1 MTCLCNV
8 MSYKKSE
15 TEIMYS
21 VLIVGAGYLGGAA
34 ARYFHAKK
42 QKVTAIVRSEES
54 RAALEREGITALA
67 MDLTRP
73 ETIPA
78 LPKAHFIV
86 MALAPGSRDAET
98 YRAVYVDAAA
108 NFLKAI
114 QPNPKPNLL
123 LYISSS
129 GVWPD
134 ANGACINEGVVPAPD
149 SERSRILLE
158 AEAQIL
164 RADLPSAVLRLSGIY
179 GPGRNRV
186 EEVTRGEFKAET
198 GDRYLNLIHVED
210 AVRAIPVLFNLA
222 KDKQIYIGSDD
233 QPVLRSEFYAWL
245 QQRLGRPF
253 PASAPMPGQPGG
265 KCLDNAKLKAL
276 GFSFLYPSFRE
287 GYEAIL
293 FGKD

>member
-1 MTCLCNV
+1 
-8 MSYKKSE
+8 
-15 TEIMYS
+15 MYS
-21 VLIVGAGYLGGAA
+21 ILVVGAGYLGGAV

-42 QKVTAIVRSEES
+42 QKVTAIVRTDAS
-54 RAALEREGITALA
+54 RAVLESQGIAALA

-73 ETIPA
+73 ESIPP

-98 YRAVYVDAAA
+98 YRAVYVQAAG

-114 QPNPKPNLL
+114 QPNPSPTLL

-134 ANGACINEGVVPAPD
+134 AAGEWIDETAVPAPD

-164 RADLPSAVLRLSGIY
+164 RAPLPSAIFRLSGIY
-179 GPGRNRV
+179 GPGRNRLA
-186 EEVTRGEFKAET
+186 EARQGEFKSETAE
-198 GDRYLNLIHVED
+198 RYLNLIHVED
-210 AVRAIPVLFNLA
+210 AVRAMPVLFNLA
-222 KDKQIYIGSDD
+222 RDNQIYIGSDD

-245 QQRLGRPF
+245 YSRLGKPLPVQPEIF
-253 PASAPMPGQPGG
+253 AQPGG
-265 KCLDNAKLKAL
+265 KRLSNVKLKAL

-293 FGKD
+293 AREA